1 MRRVE
6 WIAVLVVLAAILTIT
21 MWPTPV
27 DAPVSGSLKGF
38 LASLHRLGIPAWVDY
53 GFVQTASNVVMFIP
67 LGALIA
73 SLVWRSFWWV
83 AGVLGL
89 CLSLSIELTQYVLL
103 PHRFATA
110 GDVVANTAGAFIG
123 ALVVFLV
130 KSAVEIANER
140 RLRTSL
146 PMREFQRILGSD
158 V

>member
-38 LASLHRLGIPAWVDY
+38 LASLHRAGIPAWVDY

-103 PHRFATA
+103 PHRFASA
-110 GDVVANTAGAFIG
+110 GDIIANTFGAFIG
-123 ALVVFLV
+123 GALVSMLWSTTV
-130 KSAVEIANER
+130 S
-140 RLRTSL
+140 LRKRAS
-146 PMREFQRILGSD
+146 RS
-158 V
+158 

>member
-38 LASLHRLGIPAWVDY
+38 LASLHRVGIPAWVDY

-110 GDVVANTAGAFIG
+110 GDVIANTAGALIGG
-123 ALVVFLV
+123 ALVSMLSSTTVSFR
-130 KSAVEIANER
+130 KRASR
-140 RLRTSL
+140 S
-146 PMREFQRILGSD
+146 
-158 V
+158 